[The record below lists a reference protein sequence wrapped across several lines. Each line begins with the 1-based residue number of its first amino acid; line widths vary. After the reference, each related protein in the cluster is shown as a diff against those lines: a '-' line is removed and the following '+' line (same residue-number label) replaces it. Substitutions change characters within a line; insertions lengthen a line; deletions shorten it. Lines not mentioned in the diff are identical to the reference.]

1 MNPQDSEM
9 LRGLGAVTPPQ
20 WGHAQNWRWSI
31 AAAATGPLNTG
42 VNHSNSNHAE
52 PLTAR
57 SAHRQE
63 APTRNNMSDMAG
75 VICLLLLPQWQENTR
90 VMPHREV
97 PRLIHRA
104 AEVRRDLWRSSG
116 STPLL
121 KQGHIL
127 FGMSFLSH
135 PWQLLWIWTDCIHQL
150 EFLMSC
156 PFPGLNTCDHFIII
170 RIYICLCI

>member
-97 PRLIHRA
+97 PH
-104 AEVRRDLWRSSG
+104 AEMKTEKASLANQVKKKKKKLF
-116 STPLL
+116 
-121 KQGHIL
+121 KEHFEIL
-127 FGMSFLSH
+127 RTEL
-135 PWQLLWIWTDCIHQL
+135 T
-150 EFLMSC
+150 
-156 PFPGLNTCDHFIII
+156 
-170 RIYICLCI
+170 